1 VNAPDQC
8 FSGEYHDREWG
19 RPVTDERG
27 LLERVCL
34 EGFQSG
40 LSWAVILRKREALRT
55 ALQGFGPEALA
66 ALGDQDVARMMGDP
80 ALVRNRAK
88 LRAAIGNARAT
99 LTLRERGT
107 PLHEL
112 IWSFR
117 PPPRPAPVTRAD
129 LPASTDAS
137 AALAAELRRAGFRF
151 VGPTTAYALMQACG
165 LVNDHLAACPIRAE
179 VGALQGAAAR
189 AMAG

>member
-1 VNAPDQC
+1 MNAPEQC
-8 FSGEYHDREWG
+8 FGGEYHDREWG

-40 LSWAVILRKREALRT
+40 LSWALILARRDALRD
-55 ALQGFGPEALA
+55 ALAGFVPEALA
-66 ALGDQDVARMMGDP
+66 VMGDEDVARMMGDP

-99 LTLRERGT
+99 LALREGGT

-112 IWSFR
+112 IWSYR
-117 PPPRPAPVTRAD
+117 PPPRPAPVARAD
-129 LPASTDAS
+129 IPASTEAS

-151 VGPTTAYALMQACG
+151 VGPTTVYALMQACG
-165 LVNDHLAACPIRAE
+165 LVNDHLAACPLRAE
-179 VGALQGAAAR
+179 VAALQEAAAR
-189 AMAG
+189 AMGG